1 MANKTADQCI
11 EYILK
16 NIDKR
21 KDVDYGSRLS
31 VRRFNAAYDRI
42 LENARYID
50 RHYPNALGSLM
61 ELIYHQDIFVVEH
74 CAPIILALDHESE
87 ELLDYMVKY
96 CPACNIS
103 RIVDSGIKHIQPGTR
118 WQIAELIYRRKLFD
132 YMHCVRQLCNDKNHY
147 VSKRALN
154 LVRIFG

>member
-1 MANKTADQCI
+1 MNYVNDFWSWAGVSSTEYSESGMQNGEHVYEDEYPLFDDMIDYAKGLIATPDIDMLAI
-11 EYILK
+11 E
-16 NIDKR
+16 
-21 KDVDYGSRLS
+21 DVL
-31 VRRFNAAYDRI
+31 
-42 LENARYID
+42 
-50 RHYPNALGSLM
+50 
-61 ELIYHQDIFVVEH
+61 
-74 CAPIILALDHESE
+74 IILALDHESE

-103 RIVDSGIKHIQPGTR
+103 RIVDLGVKHIQPGTR